1 MVWASLVAAVL
12 LAASAQPQSQMDRP
26 MQGQGQASRLPP
38 RSPPPTTA
46 ESPPERIPI
55 DLGDD
60 EWASDPP
67 QTIDILAP
75 PTQSEAANA
84 AELKDCENQRE
95 AGVVAGEI
103 VVCRELPADTSQL
116 YSGSREAWLKD
127 YAERTQNAGAL
138 PPPDVA
144 GPGIFRGPATVSGLC
159 FIPPCPKD
167 PALII
172 DVEAIPPPPEGSDAE
187 RVAQGLKP
195 VEGTM
200 RRSPPKSA
208 AGSRRRWG
216 CRRRQGR
223 SNSRG
228 LQRQD
233 RQHQRLTRQ
242 AVRAFEQ
249 RQRLRHAAFRPFVR
263 HHRHHHLAPAL

>member
-1 MVWASLVAAVL
+1 VVWASLVAAVL
-12 LAASAQPQSQMDRP
+12 MAASAQPQA
-26 MQGQGQASRLPP
+26 QGQASRLPP

-55 DLGDD
+55 DLGED
-60 EWASDPP
+60 EWASDPPP

-116 YSGSREAWLKD
+116 YSGSREAWLRD
-127 YAERTQNAGAL
+127 YAERTKG
-138 PPPDVA
+138 PSTPDVA
-144 GPGIFRGPATVSGLC
+144 GPGIFRGEPTISGLC

-187 RVAQGLKP
+187 RVAQGLAP
-195 VEGTM
+195 VEGDDA
-200 RRSPPKSA
+200 PLSA
-208 AGSRRRWG
+208 EERRRKEAAL
-216 CRRRQGR
+216 
-223 SNSRG
+223 G
-228 LQRQD
+228 LPEV
-233 RQHQRLTRQ
+233 LIP
-242 AVRAFEQ
+242 EE
-249 RQRLRHAAFRPFVR
+249 
-263 HHRHHHLAPAL
+263 